1 MTNKSTAAFSS
12 HMVGRH
18 IVRPNGERAYIVAAL
33 STGRRVDGCSEYAAI
48 WASRPYSTTEALESG
63 DEPECQNGM
72 FPFWTGYYTDGAS
85 FWSAGEYGHSGLSID
100 TAMARIISQGDPYLF
115 PRALHTIQ
123 RERVAELAPE
133 QRDAIAAELEVPDG
147 TLDAGNFER
156 YERIYDGQRARRHGL
171 AVKDVTAERH
181 RSLLEE
187 RSLLERANVAN
198 ALANAVTPIM
208 VDVPTSLATGKLVAE
223 LPELPA

>member
-1 MTNKSTAAFSS
+1 MTNKK
-12 HMVGRH
+12 
-18 IVRPNGERAYIVAAL
+18 
-33 STGRRVDGCSEYAAI
+33 
-48 WASRPYSTTEALESG
+48 
-63 DEPECQNGM
+63 Q
-72 FPFWTGYYTDGAS
+72 
-85 FWSAGEYGHSGLSID
+85 
-100 TAMARIISQGDPYLF
+100 DPYLF
-115 PRALHTIQ
+115 PRALLSIQ
-123 RERVAELAPE
+123 RERAAELSPE
-133 QRDAIAAELEVPDG
+133 YRDAIAAELEVPDG

-156 YERIYDGQRARRHGL
+156 YERIYDEQRARRHGL

-208 VDVPTSLATGKLVAE
+208 VDVATSLATGKLVAE